1 MITWHHSRRIWTI
14 VSRSYEIQ
22 TNRKYRMRK
31 VVEQGIDDRIG
42 RPDGH
47 RWSGK
52 IPPRTVTGQ
61 AWSRVRRPG
70 FIRNQIRS
78 FSVRPGT
85 SIGQL
90 VKLGSSSLLL
100 NFHFPGSYLSSPK
113 SMLFRQVPN
122 EADSSTDQAGRLQA
136 RSKAA
141 GAQEGGKTRR
151 KAADAQEGCRRA
163 GRRQA
168 RRKATG
174 AQEGSRRTGRRQA
187 HKKAAGAKEGGRRLW
202 RRQNCVF
209 SPSAKENRRI
219 GQTEYC
225 TEFALLN
232 V

>member
-1 MITWHHSRRIWTI
+1 MIP
-14 VSRSYEIQ
+14 
-22 TNRKYRMRK
+22 
-31 VVEQGIDDRIG
+31 
-42 RPDGH
+42 RP
-47 RWSGK
+47 S
-52 IPPRTVTGQ
+52 VTGQ

-70 FIRNQIRS
+70 FVRNQIRS

-100 NFHFPGSYLSSPK
+100 NFHFPRSYLSSPK

-136 RSKAA
+136 RRKAA
-141 GAQEGGKTRR
+141 GAQEGGRS
-151 KAADAQEGCRRA
+151 A
-163 GRRQA
+163 GRRQTY
-168 RRKATG
+168 RKAAG
-174 AQEGSRRTGRRQA
+174 AQEGGRSTGRRQA

-209 SPSAKENRRI
+209 SLSAKENRRI
-219 GQTEYC
+219 GQTEFC